1 MLLAAVAVATA
12 ACSGSSTGGSA
23 VAAVGTS
30 RTDTR
35 ATCVLIQH
43 LEHTADSL
51 ATTPLADPARANAAL
66 RAAVADYTRTLDE
79 IADRVPTALRA
90 KVEVLRAA
98 VEQYKFAD
106 ALAAR
111 APLDGWAAEHC

>member
-1 MLLAAVAVATA
+1 LVAAVPLLTA
-12 ACSGSSTGGSA
+12 ACSGSGSGGSA

-30 RTDTR
+30 TTDTR
-35 ATCVLIQH
+35 ATCALIQH
-43 LEHTADSL
+43 LQHTADGL
-51 ATTPLADPARANAAL
+51 AAAPLADPARANAAL

-79 IADRVPTALRA
+79 IAARVPSALRL

-98 VEQYKFAD
+98 VQQYKFAD

-111 APLDGWAAEHC
+111 APLDSWAADHC